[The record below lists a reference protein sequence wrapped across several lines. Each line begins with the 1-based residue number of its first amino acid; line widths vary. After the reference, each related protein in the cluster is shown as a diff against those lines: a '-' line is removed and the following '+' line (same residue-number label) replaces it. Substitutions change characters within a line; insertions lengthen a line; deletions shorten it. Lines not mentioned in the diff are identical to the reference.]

1 MGGRET
7 GRGGKGRK
15 CERWEGDN
23 MRSRSWEEVTVRR
36 GMETD
41 RVLAMETKEEV
52 ERNQR
57 EERVKETKGE
67 MEMKLRE
74 MGEI

>member
-1 MGGRET
+1 
-7 GRGGKGRK
+7 
-15 CERWEGDN
+15 
-23 MRSRSWEEVTVRR
+23 MRSRRWEEVTVRR
-36 GMETD
+36 G
-41 RVLAMETKEEV
+41 METKEEV

>member
-1 MGGRET
+1 
-7 GRGGKGRK
+7 
-15 CERWEGDN
+15 
-23 MRSRSWEEVTVRR
+23 MRSRRWEEVTVRR

-57 EERVKETKGE
+57 EERE
-67 MEMKLRE
+67 RN
-74 MGEI
+74 